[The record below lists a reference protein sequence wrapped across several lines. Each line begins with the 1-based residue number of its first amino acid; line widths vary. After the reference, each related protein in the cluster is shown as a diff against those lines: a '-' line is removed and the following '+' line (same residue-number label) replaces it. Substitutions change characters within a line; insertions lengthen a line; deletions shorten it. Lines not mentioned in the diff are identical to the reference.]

1 MEQFEPSPSV
11 RALAEEVMRLHRAL
25 GRFAMRN
32 AQTSLSVLGT
42 LQMLASYG
50 EMRVADIAAK
60 VGLTQS
66 AISRQVSEMIRLG
79 LVERRIDD
87 VDGRAVLISITAIG
101 QARLA
106 SESENRAEQ
115 LCEMVTDW
123 EGPQVDH
130 VLDAVRLLADT
141 LEPRSE
147 R

>member
-1 MEQFEPSPSV
+1 
-11 RALAEEVMRLHRAL
+11 
-25 GRFAMRN
+25 MRN

-87 VDGRAVLISITAIG
+87 VDGRAVLIRITAPG

-106 SESENRAEQ
+106 SESANRAEQ
-115 LCEMVTDW
+115 LCRMVTDW
-123 EGPQVDH
+123 DVPQVDH

-147 R
+147 T